1 MKTITPPLGTSD
13 EVQTYLKNLKEGERV
28 IEAGKCCMTGCLGTV
43 YISKNGGGLCVLWD
57 KQFGQDGQM
66 GTSVTWGTRRIE
78 DVQD

>member
-1 MKTITPPLGTSD
+1 MKT
-13 EVQTYLKNLKEGERV
+13 E
-28 IEAGKCCMTGCLGTV
+28 LGTV
-43 YISKNGGGLCVLWD
+43 YISKNNGGGLCVLWD

>member
-1 MKTITPPLGTSD
+1 MKTVKIDGLTTK
-13 EVQTYLKNLKEGERV
+13 LKNRRV
-28 IEAGKCCMTGCLGTV
+28 
-43 YISKNGGGLCVLWD
+43 SGGLCVLWD